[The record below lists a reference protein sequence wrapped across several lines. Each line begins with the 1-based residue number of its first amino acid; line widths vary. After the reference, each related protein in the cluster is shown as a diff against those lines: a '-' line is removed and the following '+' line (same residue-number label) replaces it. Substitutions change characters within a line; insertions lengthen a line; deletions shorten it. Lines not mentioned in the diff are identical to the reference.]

1 MDNFLSLFIF
11 GSHSDCPELFLDL
24 YHIVALV
31 HANEL
36 TFTEVLVSGNLYV
49 LTMNL
54 WPGRLFRPPIDYEFL
69 KWCAVSFLLKFYYF
83 IKVC

>member
-1 MDNFLSLFIF
+1 MNNFLSLFIF

-24 YHIVALV
+24 NHIVALV

-36 TFTEVLVSGNLYV
+36 TLTEVLVSGNLYV

-54 WPGRLFRPPIDYEFL
+54 
-69 KWCAVSFLLKFYYF
+69 
-83 IKVC
+83 